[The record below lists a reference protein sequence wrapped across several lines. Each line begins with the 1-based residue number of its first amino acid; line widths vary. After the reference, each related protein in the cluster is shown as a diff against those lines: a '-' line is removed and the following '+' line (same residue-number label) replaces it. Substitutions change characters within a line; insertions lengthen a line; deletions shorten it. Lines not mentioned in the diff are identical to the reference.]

1 MVDWLWID
9 TRAWGYLVYT
19 NIFLN
24 IMILPSTHVQT
35 PQQDDQ
41 SQSTELHPVRPISTH
56 TSLTGHLELLVSP
69 MTA

>member
-24 IMILPSTHVQT
+24 IILPSTDPPT
-35 PQQDDQ
+35 GR
-41 SQSTELHPVRPISTH
+41 PVSEYLIASC
-56 TSLTGHLELLVSP
+56 E
-69 MTA
+69 A